1 MKKTVRQKNLPKIKK
16 PVKVFVSG
24 CYDIIHAGHIQFFE
38 DAKKLGDHLSV
49 CFASDKVLML
59 AKNRTS
65 ALPEDNKKI
74 ILESIN
80 CVGEAFPSSDFHP
93 VLDFVG
99 HLVKVK
105 PDILAVTEDDKN
117 IEEKK
122 KVCKMYGIKLVIL
135 PKRNSVTSA
144 STTSIRSKIKD
155 VEQVPLRVDFAGGWL
170 DVPKFA
176 RKGAYIVNCAISPLV
191 SLTEWPYEKG
201 SGLGGSAA
209 YAILQVKQGVKTE
222 LDMGVGWQDPAVIN
236 HTGLCVWRSGDRPVL
251 DIQLNPDWLEGK
263 MLIYWT
269 GNDHKSFDHVARERD
284 YNKIARAG
292 KLAREAVLAND
303 IKMLA
308 QAVSLSYE
316 VQIGEGM
323 REIPNIKGSIARKY
337 LGGGHGGYALYL
349 FKTLKQRD
357 DALGSVKGTKKIE
370 PFVKEII

>member
-1 MKKTVRQKNLPKIKK
+1 MKKSDKTKK
-16 PVKVFVSG
+16 PIKVFVSG

-38 DAKKLGDHLSV
+38 DAKKLGDHLTV

-80 CVGEAFPSSDFHP
+80 CVDEAFSSSDFHP
-93 VLDFVG
+93 VLDFVS
-99 HLVKVK
+99 HLKKIK

-122 KVCKMYGIKLVIL
+122 KVCEKYNVKLIVL
-135 PKRNSVTSA
+135 PKRNLVTTA

-155 VEQVPLRVDFAGGWL
+155 VEKVPLRVDFAGGWL
-170 DVPKFA
+170 DVPKLA
-176 RKGAYIVNCAISPLV
+176 RKDAYIVNCAISPLV
-191 SLTEWPYEKG
+191 SLTEWQYEKG
-201 SGLGGSAA
+201 AGLGGSAA
-209 YAILQVKQGVKTE
+209 YAILQVKQGVKAE
-222 LDMGVGWQDPAVIN
+222 LDMGVGWQDPAVIS
-236 HTGLCVWRSGDRPVL
+236 HTGLCVWRSGKKPIL
-251 DIQLNPDWLEGK
+251 DVQLNPDWLEGK

-269 GNDHKSFDHVARERD
+269 GNDHKSFDHVERKRD

-292 KLAREAVLAND
+292 KLAREAVLAKD
-303 IKMLA
+303 IKILA
-308 QAVSLSYE
+308 EAVSLSFE

-323 REIPNIKGSIARKY
+323 KDIPDINGSIAKKY

-349 FKTLKQRD
+349 FKTTRERDEALKN
-357 DALGSVKGTKKIE
+357 VKGTKKIE
-370 PFVKEII
+370 PYIKEIV